1 MALSLPSLQNNKN
14 TMKQMKK
21 MKKLLNIIITTIK
34 KQPSSA
40 SKLTKI
46 KQPAIS
52 DISYLNNI
60 PELKYEFKEFLGS
73 GVFGNIYKVNPR
85 TQPQSQPHVYPKN
98 IVCKVIKLNSKNK
111 QYILKELEI
120 LNILSEQIAS
130 NQYIIPCIEHIF
142 HNNKAYIFFQNTNC
156 YTVADAYPR
165 LNVLMKSNSSLYNQL
180 IKYIIKHILH
190 GLSTIHIRNIAH
202 QNLDNSSIVL
212 SKNLENINDVHDL
225 LDIQIKIIDFGLSC
239 GLLGNDDKQC
249 LDNPNYFINSQITT
263 TSNTLQSNMYLTQN
277 NKTYNNLQLAKA
289 FDVWCCGKVLYEI
302 LHNNQPK
309 IKKTI
314 NTTLENN
321 NSWYS
326 DFKINNSLTNSTA
339 YAIREY
345 NNIIETFMLVPIIN
359 RKPVNIVLEKILLLE
374 KY

>member
-1 MALSLPSLQNNKN
+1 MASSLPNNKN

-21 MKKLLNIIITTIK
+21 LKKMLNIIIPTIRRQ
-34 KQPSSA
+34 QPSSA

-52 DISYLNNI
+52 DITYLNNI

-85 TQPQSQPHVYPKN
+85 TQPQLQPQPQLQN

-190 GLSTIHIRNIAH
+190 ALSTIHIRNIAH
-202 QNLDNSSIVL
+202 QNLDNSSIIL
-212 SKNLENINDVHDL
+212 SRNLENLHDAHDL

-239 GLLGNDDKQC
+239 GLLDNDDKQC
-249 LDNPNYFINSQITT
+249 LDNPNYFMNSQITNA
-263 TSNTLQSNMYLTQN
+263 SNTLKSNTYLTQH
-277 NKTYNNLQLAKA
+277 NKTYSNLQLAKA

-326 DFKINNSLTNSTA
+326 DFKLNNSLTNATA
-339 YAIREY
+339 YATREY
-345 NNIIETFMLVPIIN
+345 NKIIETLMLVPIIN
-359 RKPVNIVLEKILLLE
+359 RKPVNIVLEKILILE